1 MKKKFKKFIDEKV
14 KRQQAL
20 LETAK
25 AEARDLTEDEQALFN
40 DLQREI
46 NDLNELMTGYEGEKG
61 LGISEDD
68 EVAKETLRCAEII
81 ELCREFEVDY
91 KDYINNR
98 SSVEAVRKDILEK
111 LKKEKSPVNSKARS
125 DISVI
130 KDEQDKFRAAAADGL
145 ILRSGDIPLDKASEG
160 ANDFR
165 KMSLKDIAIMSLS
178 RQGENIDSLMRL
190 SPSELYDKIT
200 TERTYFSPEAAFPA
214 ILDTAINKSYIE
226 MYTKTNTTF
235 ERFCKIGSL
244 SDFKKHDNYYIAG
257 PAGAFKEVP
266 ENGELVHDIPQ
277 DAKRPQRQLRTYGR
291 QFTMSRKA
299 FIDDDIGFLTT
310 MPGRYARSAKT
321 TINNQVYSVLFNSPI
336 IYDGVQLFDRT
347 THKNVLAT
355 GTAPTSEIINKMLLA
370 LSTQKN
376 EFDEAIIVSPK
387 TIVVPVGYAM
397 DIYKIFQSPTIE
409 TSGNTQAANPLY
421 QLRNN
426 LDVVDDATLNVLA
439 NGAAAPWFL
448 MADSN
453 DVTTIQIDFLN
464 GQQIPNIRRMET
476 PGVLGF
482 TWDIYLDWG
491 ITVMDYRGIVK
502 NPGIVIADPL
512 A

>member
-1 MKKKFKKFIDEKV
+1 MKKKFKKFIDEVVNK
-14 KRQQAL
+14 QQAL
-20 LETAK
+20 LEKAK
-25 AEARDLTEDEQALFN
+25 AETRDLSDHEKELFESF
-40 DLQREI
+40 QREI
-46 NDLNELMTGYEGEKG
+46 DTFSELMAESEDEKG
-61 LGISEDD
+61 LPGDDSGINQ
-68 EVAKETLRCAEII
+68 ETLRCSEII
-81 ELCREFEVDY
+81 ELCREFDIDH

-98 SSVEAVRKDILEK
+98 TSVETVRKDILEK
-111 LKKEKSPVNSKARS
+111 LKKEKGPVNSRAKG
-125 DISVI
+125 DVTVV

-200 TERTYFSPEAAFPA
+200 TERAYFSPEAAFPA

-321 TINNQVYSVLFNSPI
+321 TINNQVYSVLFNGPV
-336 IYDGVQLFDRT
+336 IYDGVQLFDRNN
-347 THKNVLAT
+347 HKNVLTT
-355 GTAPTSEIINKMLLA
+355 GTAPTAETINKMLLA

-376 EFDEAIIVSPK
+376 EFDEAIIVNPK

-409 TSGNTQAANPLY
+409 TAGNTQAANPLY

-426 LDVVDDATLNVLA
+426 LDVVEDATLNVLA
-439 NGAAAPWFL
+439 DGAAAPWFL

-453 DVTTIQIDFLN
+453 DVTTIEIDFLN

-502 NPGIVIADPL
+502 NPGTVIADPL